1 MQGRHLS
8 PHLRPLPLESANTR
22 PRRSNQAQAEPGRG
36 EELRYDNFK
45 VTGQEKE
52 GRGGEVREECS
63 RCSVKCSA
71 LLAAASCPGA
81 YSLQPGSSSSS
92 NLTDIGKQTSA
103 YLGSNPRPSLQAAQV
118 QYTVYSASLQRRSR
132 TDAPPSRSLPTTY
145 RRH

>member
-52 GRGGEVREECS
+52 GRGGEVHSLGTPTISFKRTS
-63 RCSVKCSA
+63 
-71 LLAAASCPGA
+71 
-81 YSLQPGSSSSS
+81 SLQQQRLAGAEIQLVVDTGLPRGGGEGVGY
-92 NLTDIGKQTSA
+92 IRQPSA
-103 YLGSNPRPSLQAAQV
+103 
-118 QYTVYSASLQRRSR
+118 
-132 TDAPPSRSLPTTY
+132 
-145 RRH
+145 